1 MEQRICAVYWG
12 VNGQRTKVLKYFDML
27 SNILLFTQPLN
38 KMLLSKGGGGGG
50 SRSPNIQYQN
60 TYYKHNLNNFFFF
73 FFFLQHCY

>member
-38 KMLLSKGGGGGG
+38 KMLLSKGGGGGFAL
-50 SRSPNIQYQN
+50 S
-60 TYYKHNLNNFFFF
+60 KHPVPKYIL
-73 FFFLQHCY
+73 